1 MAAIGEKEIKAL
13 IRSGDIGGAFL
24 LFGTESYLKEFYSSK
39 LKDKAV
45 SPDFAD
51 FNYHFFD
58 GASCTLE
65 DIEQAVEAF
74 PMMSSN
80 TCVFVKDMAVDSL
93 DEDSYE
99 KLEKIVSD
107 VPDYCTLIFYIG
119 KADSLKK
126 TAKAKKAVSLFTK
139 YGNAVELN
147 KKTAYELAKMLV
159 GAAQKRDSSLSQRN
173 AEYLVSCVGDDMVT
187 LLNEIDKLSAYAER
201 REITRV
207 DIDLMC
213 VKTIE
218 ANAFDLTK
226 YIISDNFDKA
236 YETLNMLF
244 AQRAD
249 VMMIMGAVISVFVD
263 IYRVKVSVSA
273 GYRDTQPAE
282 IFSNYRGREFKLTK
296 VSRQASALSVRVLR
310 QCLDELHRADTLL
323 KSSAV
328 DNRIVMEE
336 LLVKLFVA
344 IQSRK

>member
-107 VPDYCTLIFYIG
+107 VPDYCTLISISARQIRS
-119 KADSLKK
+119 KRPQKPKRRSRSLQN
-126 TAKAKKAVSLFTK
+126 TAMRSSSTKRLLMSLPK
-139 YGNAVELN
+139 C
-147 KKTAYELAKMLV
+147 
-159 GAAQKRDSSLSQRN
+159 SSARRR
-173 AEYLVSCVGDDMVT
+173 
-187 LLNEIDKLSAYAER
+187 SAILR
-201 REITRV
+201 
-207 DIDLMC
+207 
-213 VKTIE
+213 
-218 ANAFDLTK
+218 
-226 YIISDNFDKA
+226 
-236 YETLNMLF
+236 
-244 AQRAD
+244 
-249 VMMIMGAVISVFVD
+249 
-263 IYRVKVSVSA
+263 SVSE
-273 GYRDTQPAE
+273 TPNILFPASGT
-282 IFSNYRGREFKLTK
+282 IW
-296 VSRQASALSVRVLR
+296 
-310 QCLDELHRADTLL
+310 LL
-323 KSSAV
+323 
-328 DNRIVMEE
+328 
-336 LLVKLFVA
+336 F
-344 IQSRK
+344 

>member
-1 MAAIGEKEIKAL
+1 
-13 IRSGDIGGAFL
+13 
-24 LFGTESYLKEFYSSK
+24 
-39 LKDKAV
+39 
-45 SPDFAD
+45 
-51 FNYHFFD
+51 
-58 GASCTLE
+58 
-65 DIEQAVEAF
+65 
-74 PMMSSN
+74 
-80 TCVFVKDMAVDSL
+80 
-93 DEDSYE
+93 
-99 KLEKIVSD
+99 
-107 VPDYCTLIFYIG
+107 
-119 KADSLKK
+119 
-126 TAKAKKAVSLFTK
+126 
-139 YGNAVELN
+139 
-147 KKTAYELAKMLV
+147 MLV

-201 REITRV
+201 REITRA

-226 YIISDNFDKA
+226 YIISDNFDNA

-244 AQRAD
+244 TQRAD

-273 GYRDTQPAE
+273 GYRDIQPAE

-310 QCLDELHRADTLL
+310 RCLDELHRADTLL

-344 IQSRK
+344 IQS

>member
-99 KLEKIVSD
+99 KLEKIVGD

-126 TAKAKKAVSLFTK
+126 TAKAKKAVLLFTK

-187 LLNEIDKLSAYAER
+187 LLNEIDKLSAYAEG
-201 REITRV
+201 REITAR
-207 DIDLMC
+207 
-213 VKTIE
+213 TS
-218 ANAFDLTK
+218 T
-226 YIISDNFDKA
+226 
-236 YETLNMLF
+236 
-244 AQRAD
+244 
-249 VMMIMGAVISVFVD
+249 
-263 IYRVKVSVSA
+263 
-273 GYRDTQPAE
+273 
-282 IFSNYRGREFKLTK
+282 
-296 VSRQASALSVRVLR
+296 
-310 QCLDELHRADTLL
+310 
-323 KSSAV
+323 
-328 DNRIVMEE
+328 
-336 LLVKLFVA
+336 
-344 IQSRK
+344 

>member
-1 MAAIGEKEIKAL
+1 MRQDYRGECI
-13 IRSGDIGGAFL
+13 
-24 LFGTESYLKEFYSSK
+24 
-39 LKDKAV
+39 
-45 SPDFAD
+45 
-51 FNYHFFD
+51 
-58 GASCTLE
+58 
-65 DIEQAVEAF
+65 
-74 PMMSSN
+74 
-80 TCVFVKDMAVDSL
+80 
-93 DEDSYE
+93 
-99 KLEKIVSD
+99 
-107 VPDYCTLIFYIG
+107 
-119 KADSLKK
+119 
-126 TAKAKKAVSLFTK
+126 
-139 YGNAVELN
+139 
-147 KKTAYELAKMLV
+147 
-159 GAAQKRDSSLSQRN
+159 
-173 AEYLVSCVGDDMVT
+173 
-187 LLNEIDKLSAYAER
+187 
-201 REITRV
+201 
-207 DIDLMC
+207 
-213 VKTIE
+213 
-218 ANAFDLTK
+218 DLTK

>member
-39 LKDKAV
+39 LKDKVV

-58 GASCTLE
+58 GVSCTLE

-139 YGNAVELN
+139 YGNAVYLIVAEELIR
-147 KKTAYELAKMLV
+147 Y
-159 GAAQKRDSSLSQRN
+159 
-173 AEYLVSCVGDDMVT
+173 
-187 LLNEIDKLSAYAER
+187 
-201 REITRV
+201 
-207 DIDLMC
+207 
-213 VKTIE
+213 
-218 ANAFDLTK
+218 FD
-226 YIISDNFDKA
+226 
-236 YETLNMLF
+236 
-244 AQRAD
+244 
-249 VMMIMGAVISVFVD
+249 
-263 IYRVKVSVSA
+263 
-273 GYRDTQPAE
+273 
-282 IFSNYRGREFKLTK
+282 
-296 VSRQASALSVRVLR
+296 
-310 QCLDELHRADTLL
+310 DTLCSQL
-323 KSSAV
+323 LAFEVETDS
-328 DNRIVMEE
+328 NIVVH
-336 LLVKLFVA
+336 LL
-344 IQSRK
+344 QSQQ

>member
-126 TAKAKKAVSLFTK
+126 TA
-139 YGNAVELN
+139 
-147 KKTAYELAKMLV
+147 YELAKMLV

-187 LLNEIDKLSAYAER
+187 LLNEIDKLSAYAEG
-201 REITRV
+201 REITRA

>member
-1 MAAIGEKEIKAL
+1 
-13 IRSGDIGGAFL
+13 
-24 LFGTESYLKEFYSSK
+24 
-39 LKDKAV
+39 
-45 SPDFAD
+45 
-51 FNYHFFD
+51 
-58 GASCTLE
+58 
-65 DIEQAVEAF
+65 
-74 PMMSSN
+74 MMSSN

-119 KADSLKK
+119 KADPLKK

-139 YGNAVELN
+139 HGNAIELN

-159 GAAQKRDSSLSQRN
+159 GAAQKRDSLLSQRN
-173 AEYLVSCVGDDMVT
+173 AEYLVSCVGDDIVT
-187 LLNEIDKLSAYAER
+187 LLNEIDKLSAYAEG
-201 REITRV
+201 REITRA

-323 KSSAV
+323 KNSAV

>member
-99 KLEKIVSD
+99 KLEKIVGD

-187 LLNEIDKLSAYAER
+187 LLNEIDKLSAYAEG
-201 REITRV
+201 REITRA

-282 IFSNYRGREFKLTK
+282 IFSNYRGREFTK

>member
-99 KLEKIVSD
+99 KLEKIVGD

-119 KADSLKK
+119 KADSLK

-139 YGNAVELN
+139 YGNAIELN

-159 GAAQKRDSSLSQRN
+159 GAAQKRDSLLSQRN

-201 REITRV
+201 REITRA

>member
-1 MAAIGEKEIKAL
+1 
-13 IRSGDIGGAFL
+13 
-24 LFGTESYLKEFYSSK
+24 
-39 LKDKAV
+39 
-45 SPDFAD
+45 
-51 FNYHFFD
+51 
-58 GASCTLE
+58 
-65 DIEQAVEAF
+65 
-74 PMMSSN
+74 
-80 TCVFVKDMAVDSL
+80 
-93 DEDSYE
+93 
-99 KLEKIVSD
+99 
-107 VPDYCTLIFYIG
+107 
-119 KADSLKK
+119 
-126 TAKAKKAVSLFTK
+126 
-139 YGNAVELN
+139 
-147 KKTAYELAKMLV
+147 
-159 GAAQKRDSSLSQRN
+159 
-173 AEYLVSCVGDDMVT
+173 
-187 LLNEIDKLSAYAER
+187 
-201 REITRV
+201 
-207 DIDLMC
+207 MC

-249 VMMIMGAVISVFVD
+249 VMMIMGAVISVFV
-263 IYRVKVSVSA
+263 YRVKVSVSA

>member
-99 KLEKIVSD
+99 KLEKIVGD

-126 TAKAKKAVSLFTK
+126 TAKAKRQSRSLQNTVMQSSSTK
-139 YGNAVELN
+139 RPLMS
-147 KKTAYELAKMLV
+147 L
-159 GAAQKRDSSLSQRN
+159 QK
-173 AEYLVSCVGDDMVT
+173 C
-187 LLNEIDKLSAYAER
+187 LSAR
-201 REITRV
+201 RRSAILCSASETPNI
-207 DIDLMC
+207 LSLASG
-213 VKTIE
+213 TIW
-218 ANAFDLTK
+218 L
-226 YIISDNFDKA
+226 
-236 YETLNMLF
+236 LF
-244 AQRAD
+244 
-249 VMMIMGAVISVFVD
+249 
-263 IYRVKVSVSA
+263 
-273 GYRDTQPAE
+273 
-282 IFSNYRGREFKLTK
+282 
-296 VSRQASALSVRVLR
+296 
-310 QCLDELHRADTLL
+310 
-323 KSSAV
+323 
-328 DNRIVMEE
+328 
-336 LLVKLFVA
+336 
-344 IQSRK
+344 

>member
-1 MAAIGEKEIKAL
+1 
-13 IRSGDIGGAFL
+13 
-24 LFGTESYLKEFYSSK
+24 
-39 LKDKAV
+39 
-45 SPDFAD
+45 
-51 FNYHFFD
+51 
-58 GASCTLE
+58 
-65 DIEQAVEAF
+65 
-74 PMMSSN
+74 
-80 TCVFVKDMAVDSL
+80 
-93 DEDSYE
+93 
-99 KLEKIVSD
+99 
-107 VPDYCTLIFYIG
+107 
-119 KADSLKK
+119 
-126 TAKAKKAVSLFTK
+126 
-139 YGNAVELN
+139 
-147 KKTAYELAKMLV
+147 MLV
-159 GAAQKRDSSLSQRN
+159 GAAQKRDSLLSQRN

-187 LLNEIDKLSAYAER
+187 LLNEIDKLSAYAEG
-201 REITRV
+201 RELTRA

>member
-119 KADSLKK
+119 KADSL
-126 TAKAKKAVSLFTK
+126 TKAKKAVSLFTK
-139 YGNAVELN
+139 HGNAIELN

-187 LLNEIDKLSAYAER
+187 LLNEIDKLSAYAEG
-201 REITRV
+201 REITRA

>member
-80 TCVFVKDMAVDSL
+80 TCVFVKDMVVDSL

-99 KLEKIVSD
+99 KLEKIVGD

-159 GAAQKRDSSLSQRN
+159 GAAQKLSQRN

-187 LLNEIDKLSAYAER
+187 LLNEIDKLSAYAEG
-201 REITRV
+201 REITRA

>member
-99 KLEKIVSD
+99 KLEKIVGD

-126 TAKAKKAVSLFTK
+126 TGICRGTR
-139 YGNAVELN
+139 GNPRGHRPDVCQDYRSECI
-147 KKTAYELAKMLV
+147 
-159 GAAQKRDSSLSQRN
+159 RP
-173 AEYLVSCVGDDMVT
+173 
-187 LLNEIDKLSAYAER
+187 DK
-201 REITRV
+201 
-207 DIDLMC
+207 
-213 VKTIE
+213 
-218 ANAFDLTK
+218 
-226 YIISDNFDKA
+226 
-236 YETLNMLF
+236 
-244 AQRAD
+244 
-249 VMMIMGAVISVFVD
+249 
-263 IYRVKVSVSA
+263 IYNL
-273 GYRDTQPAE
+273 G
-282 IFSNYRGREFKLTK
+282 
-296 VSRQASALSVRVLR
+296 
-310 QCLDELHRADTLL
+310 
-323 KSSAV
+323 
-328 DNRIVMEE
+328 
-336 LLVKLFVA
+336 
-344 IQSRK
+344 

>member
-1 MAAIGEKEIKAL
+1 MASIGEKELKAL
-13 IRSGDIGGAFL
+13 IKSGDIGGAFL
-24 LFGTESYLKEFYSSK
+24 FFGTESYLKEFYSSK
-39 LKDKAV
+39 LRDKAV

-58 GASCTLE
+58 GASCALE

-74 PMMSSN
+74 PMMSGN
-80 TCVFVKDMAVDSL
+80 TCVFVKDMPVDSL
-93 DEDSYE
+93 DEDSFD
-99 KLEKIVSD
+99 KLESIVGD
-107 VPDYCTLIFYIG
+107 VPDYCTLIFYLG

-126 TAKAKKAVSLFTK
+126 TAKAKKAVALFTK
-139 YGNAVELN
+139 CGNAVELN
-147 KKTAYELAKMLV
+147 KKTAYELSKLLV
-159 GAAQKRDSSLSQRN
+159 GAAQKRGSELSQRN

-187 LLNEIDKLSAYAER
+187 LLNETDKLSAYAEG
-201 REITRV
+201 REITRA

-249 VMMIMGAVISVFVD
+249 VMMIMGAVISVFAD

-273 GYRDTQPAE
+273 GYRATQPAE

-296 VSRQASALSVRVLR
+296 VSRQAAALSVRALR
-310 QCLDELHRADTLL
+310 QCLDELDRADTLL

-344 IQSRK
+344 IQSGK